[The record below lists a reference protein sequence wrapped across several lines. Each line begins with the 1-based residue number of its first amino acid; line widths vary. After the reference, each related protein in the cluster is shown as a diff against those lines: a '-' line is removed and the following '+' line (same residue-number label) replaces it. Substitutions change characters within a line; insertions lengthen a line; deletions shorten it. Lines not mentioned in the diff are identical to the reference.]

1 VSPESS
7 RPSAALSPLARARF
21 DELLQ
26 ELLLRVGDVIDAQE
40 RLRGLLDAVVV
51 IARDLTLDRVLDRIV
66 RAASQLADA
75 EYAALGVLG
84 SGRERRLQEFITFG
98 LSDDQRAAIG
108 DLPRGK
114 GLLGHIIDHPE
125 PLRLADIH
133 AHPESYGFPSH
144 HPPMTSFLGVP
155 IRIRDKVF
163 GNLYLTEK
171 RGGGNFTD
179 EDEEIVVALAAAAG
193 VVIENARLYEEG
205 ARREA
210 WLGASVEITSAL
222 LGRATRAEALQLVAD
237 RARSVASADVA
248 YVLLNESDSELVVR
262 VVSGV
267 AADGV
272 VGIKVPRAGS
282 LAGSVVS
289 SGDMF
294 VVEQSALDAG
304 QPRDF
309 PAPPDWPRIGPL
321 VILPLRTASGVDGA
335 LVVGWAQDNTHV
347 FYEVDLELPAAFAE
361 QAALALEVTKAQ
373 EDQALLAVF
382 EDRDR
387 IGRDLHDLV
396 IQRLFAIGLGLEN
409 TMRLAGRPEV
419 SDRISAAVDDLDAT
433 IKDIRRSIFSLSVP
447 TDAADLR
454 KELEDILAAAAEGL
468 RFQPVLRTSG
478 PVDSSVSAAIRPH
491 LVAVVTEA
499 VSNAARHAHAEVLV
513 VTVSVGDEIGVVVTD
528 DGTGFDPTALDRE
541 SGLGNLRY
549 RAESLGGT
557 CVVTS
562 ARGHGTTVAWT
573 VPVGRD

>member
-7 RPSAALSPLARARF
+7 RPSAAFSPLARARF

-26 ELLLRVGDVIDAQE
+26 ELLLRVGDVIDTQE

-51 IARDLTLDRVLDRIV
+51 IARDLTLDRVLERIV
-66 RAASQLADA
+66 GAASQLADA
-75 EYAALGVLG
+75 QYVALGVLG
-84 SGRERRLQEFITFG
+84 SGRERRLQEFITVG
-98 LSDDQRAAIG
+98 LTDEQRASIG

-125 PLRLADIH
+125 PLRLEDIH
-133 AHPESYGFPSH
+133 QHPESYGFPPH

-163 GNLYLTEK
+163 GNIYLTEK
-171 RGGGNFTD
+171 RGGGNFTE

-193 VVIENARLYEEG
+193 VVIENARLYEER

-222 LGRATRAEALQLVAD
+222 LGRVTRAEALQLVAD

-248 YVLLNESDSELVVR
+248 YMLLTESESDLVVR

-267 AADGV
+267 SPDGV
-272 VGIKVPRAGS
+272 VGMKVPRLGS
-282 LAGSVVS
+282 LTGTVVS

-294 VVEQSALDAG
+294 VVEDSALKG
-304 QPRDF
+304 SQPADF
-309 PAPPDWPRIGPL
+309 EVPEHWPELGPV
-321 VILPLRTASGVDGA
+321 VILPMRTASGVDGA
-335 LVVGWAQDNTHV
+335 LVVAWAQENAHV
-347 FYEVDLELPAAFAE
+347 FYEVDLELPAAFAK
-361 QAALALEVTKAQ
+361 QAALALDVTKAQ

-419 SDRISAAVDDLDAT
+419 AERISTAVDDLDAT
-433 IKDIRRSIFSLSVP
+433 IKDIRRSIFSLSAP
-447 TDAADLR
+447 ADSADLR
-454 KELEDILAAAAEGL
+454 KELDDVLGAASRGL
-468 RFQPVLRTSG
+468 GFEPVLRTSG
-478 PVDSSVSAAIRPH
+478 PLDSGVSGAIRPH
-491 LVAVVTEA
+491 LVAVITEA
-499 VSNAARHAHAEVLV
+499 LSNAARHAQAEVVV
-513 VTVSVGDEIGVVVTD
+513 VTLSVGEEISVTVTD
-528 DGTGFDPTALDRE
+528 DGTGFDATSRDRE
-541 SGLGNLRY
+541 SGIGNMRY
-549 RAESLGGT
+549 RAEALGGT
-557 CVVTS
+557 CGVAS
-562 ARGHGTTVAWT
+562 SPGQGTTVTWT
-573 VPVGRD
+573 VPARRD